1 MSISNICPED
11 GMLSISNI
19 CSEDGIVKILVSL
32 RKDKFWFSLMIVSL
46 STIVVEKFIWF
57 DKESL
62 FDFSLESLAFCK
74 LRKSYT

>member
-46 STIVVEKFIWF
+46 STIVVRK
-57 DKESL
+57 ST